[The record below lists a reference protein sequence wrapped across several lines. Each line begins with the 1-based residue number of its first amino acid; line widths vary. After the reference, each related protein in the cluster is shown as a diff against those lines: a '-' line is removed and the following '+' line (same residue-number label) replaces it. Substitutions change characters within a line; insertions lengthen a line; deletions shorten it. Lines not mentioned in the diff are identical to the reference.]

1 MPVSPKT
8 APGQT
13 VAKKSD
19 LGSRIRP
26 VHSGPAVSGKRCQKR
41 GVRRVVAGCLPAQ
54 ARALSERH
62 VDVVSDRGLGPRVPP
77 ELLRG
82 GPRPLDQATHCPH
95 RGPFDDARQALGSHD
110 VEAARAAVEAAS
122 LLEPDHA
129 GAFQLLEQIQALEED
144 ALVRRAVEAARA
156 AVAFECLCQPEVQ
169 HPDGAV
175 VAHLDVRGLQ
185 IPMDDP
191 ASCAA
196 SSASAICFAMGNAS
210 SMGIG
215 PSSERYGREMLTA
228 RGLAC
233 LLEPLG
239 IRPSRGFPSG
249 IPHAKP
255 CPTGTLSAA

>member
-110 VEAARAAVEAAS
+110 VEAARAAV
-122 LLEPDHA
+122 
-129 GAFQLLEQIQALEED
+129 
-144 ALVRRAVEAARA
+144 
-156 AVAFECLCQPEVQ
+156 AFECLCQPEVQ